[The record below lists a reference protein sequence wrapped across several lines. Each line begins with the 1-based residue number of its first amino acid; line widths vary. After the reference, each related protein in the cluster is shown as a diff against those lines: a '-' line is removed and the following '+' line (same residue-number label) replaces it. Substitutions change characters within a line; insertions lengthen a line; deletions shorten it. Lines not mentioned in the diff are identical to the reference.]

1 MRVIKNFLPATIML
15 MFFSIGGWAQKSVSE
30 LPAAHSAAL
39 KAYLKKHPDLR
50 FLSEKSYDQEYL
62 KTMREDFGARFT
74 PFYRRG
80 DFNDDGVQDF
90 AVILK
95 KNVPPKKEPGLAES
109 HRLQYTLAVVVFNG
123 ARRGTYKSVF
133 SQSAVAPLVCFLNT
147 TGARKKRLYFGVYET
162 DDGFTLTPTKNGYKA
177 KYLE

>member
-1 MRVIKNFLPATIML
+1 MKNFFLLTIL
-15 MFFSIGGWAQKSVSE
+15 LTLFSTVGLAQKSVSE
-30 LPAAHSAAL
+30 LPAAQSAAL
-39 KAYLKKHPDLR
+39 KNYLKKHPDLR
-50 FLSEKSYDQEYL
+50 FLSEKSYDREYL

-80 DFNDDGVQDF
+80 DFNADGVPDF

-123 ARRGTYKSVF
+123 ARRGSYKSVF
-133 SQSAVAPLVCFLNT
+133 SQTAVAPLVCFLNT

-162 DDGFTLTPTKNGYKA
+162 DDGFTLTPTRSGYKA

>member
-1 MRVIKNFLPATIML
+1 MKEFFLLTIL
-15 MFFSIGGWAQKSVSE
+15 LTLFSTGGLAQKAVSD
-30 LPAAHSAAL
+30 LSPAQSAAL
-39 KAYLKKHPDLR
+39 RDYLKKHPDLR
-50 FLSEKSYDQEYL
+50 FLSEKSYDREYL
-62 KTMREDFGARFT
+62 KTMREDFGQRFT

-80 DFNDDGVQDF
+80 DFNDDGVPDF

-95 KNVPPKKEPGLAES
+95 KNVPPKKEPGLAQT
-109 HRLQYTLAVVVFNG
+109 HQLQYTVAVVVFNG
-123 ARRGTYKSVF
+123 ARNGTYKSVF
-133 SQSAVAPLVCFLNT
+133 SKTATAPLVCFLNT